1 MRLPLLSI
9 NNQAIGVF
17 DSGLG
22 GLTVLKALEKQLPH
36 ESFIYFGDT
45 AHVPY
50 GSKSAETV
58 QNYSN
63 QITQFLLNH
72 HVKLIVIACNT
83 ASSMAAHVL
92 REKFDVPIFGVVTPS
107 VEQAISH
114 HHGGEIGIIGTQ
126 STIASN
132 SYVDKFITLAPH
144 IKTVQRAC
152 PLFVPL
158 IEENWTNTDTAQEVA
173 NIYLGELKTHKLDA
187 LVLGC
192 THYPMMENIIQ
203 SVVGDSVKLISSG
216 PAVAEAVDKFLMENN
231 LQNDG
236 KNSQSE
242 AFYVTDFPQKF
253 DELGSQ
259 FLGRSLTNVHHIK
272 L

>member
-1 MRLPLLSI
+1 MRPPLLSI

-50 GSKSAETV
+50 GSKSVETV

-63 QITQFLLNH
+63 QITQFLLSH
-72 HVKLIVIACNT
+72 DVKLIVIACNT
-83 ASSMAAHVL
+83 ASSVAAEVL
-92 REKFDVPIFGVVTPS
+92 REKFDVPIFGVVTPA
-107 VEQAISH
+107 VEQAISFH
-114 HHGGEIGIIGTQ
+114 KNGEIGIIGTQ
-126 STIASN
+126 ATIASN
-132 SYVDKFITLAPH
+132 SYVDKFTSLAPH
-144 IKTVQRAC
+144 INTVQQAC

-158 IEENWTNTDTAQEVA
+158 IEEDWGDTDTAKGIA
-173 NIYLGELKTHKLDA
+173 NIYLKSLAKHPVDA

-192 THYPMMENIIQ
+192 THYPMMEKIIQ
-203 SVVGDSVKLISSG
+203 SVVGNSVKLISSG
-216 PAVAEAVDKFLMENN
+216 PAAAKTVDNFLVKNN

-236 KNSQSE
+236 KNSPTE
-242 AFYVTDFPQKF
+242 AFFVTDFPQKF
-253 DELGSQ
+253 DKLGSQ
-259 FLGRSLTNVHHIK
+259 FLGRALTNVHHIK

>member
-1 MRLPLLSI
+1 MKLPSLLN
-9 NNQAIGVF
+9 NNQSIGVF

-22 GLTVLKALEKQLPH
+22 GLTVLKALENQFPN

-50 GSKSAETV
+50 GSKSDETV

-63 QITQFLLNH
+63 QITQFLLSHN
-72 HVKLIVIACNT
+72 VKLIVIACNT
-83 ASSMAAHVL
+83 ASSVATHVL
-92 REKFDVPIFGVVTPS
+92 QEKFDVPIFGVITPS
-107 VEQAISH
+107 VEHAISH
-114 HHGGEIGIIGTQ
+114 YNSGEIGVIGTQ
-126 STIASN
+126 STIASK
-132 SYVDKFITLAPH
+132 SYIKKFTHVAPH
-144 IKTVQRAC
+144 ITIIQQAC

-158 IEENWTNTDTAQEVA
+158 IEENWSNTNTAKEVA
-173 NIYLGELKTHKLDA
+173 SIYLELFSQHPIDI

-192 THYPMMENIIQ
+192 THYSIMEPVIQ
-203 SVVGDSVKLISSG
+203 STIGDSVKLISSG
-216 PAVAEAVDKFLMENN
+216 PAVTETIEKFLMENN

-236 KNSQSE
+236 KNSPTE
-242 AFYVTDFPQKF
+242 AFFVTDSPQKF

-259 FLGRSLTNVHHIK
+259 FLGRTLTNAHYIK

>member
-1 MRLPLLSI
+1 MRPPLLSI

-22 GLTVLKALEKQLPH
+22 GLTVLKALEERLPH

-50 GSKSAETV
+50 GSKSVEMV
-58 QNYSN
+58 QHYSN
-63 QITQFLLNH
+63 QITQFLLSH
-72 HVKLIVIACNT
+72 QVKLIVIACNT
-83 ASSMAAHVL
+83 ASSVAAHVL
-92 REKFDVPIFGVVTPS
+92 REKFDVPIFGVLTPS

-132 SYVDKFITLAPH
+132 SYVDKFTTLAPH
-144 IKTVQRAC
+144 INTQQMAC

-158 IEENWTNTDTAQEVA
+158 IEENWGHTNTAKEVA
-173 NIYLGELKTHKLDA
+173 NIYLKSFTDLPLDA

-203 SVVGDSVKLISSG
+203 FVVGDSVKLISSG
-216 PAVAEAVDKFLMENN
+216 PAVAETIDNFLMENN

-236 KNSQSE
+236 KNSRPE
-242 AFYVTDFPQKF
+242 AFFVTDFPQKF

-259 FLGRSLTNVHHIK
+259 FLGRPLTNVHHIK

>member
-1 MRLPLLSI
+1 MKLLSLSTK
-9 NNQAIGVF
+9 NQAIGMF

-22 GLTVLKALEKQLPH
+22 GLTVLKALEKQLPN

-50 GSKSAETV
+50 GSKSGETV

-63 QITQFLLNH
+63 QITQFLLGYD
-72 HVKLIVIACNT
+72 VKLIVIACNT
-83 ASSMAAHVL
+83 ASSVAAHVL
-92 REKFDVPIFGVVTPS
+92 QEKFDVPIFGVVTPS

-114 HHGGEIGIIGTQ
+114 HNGGEIGIIGTQ

-132 SYVDKFITLAPH
+132 SYVEKFTALAPH
-144 IKTVQRAC
+144 IKTIQQAC

-158 IEENWTNTDTAQEVA
+158 IEENWANTNTTKEVA
-173 NIYLGELKTHKLDA
+173 SIYLKPFSEHPIDA

-192 THYPMMENIIQ
+192 THYPIMEPVIQ

-216 PAVAEAVDKFLMENN
+216 PAVAKTVEKFLIQHN

-236 KNSQSE
+236 KNSRIE
-242 AFYVTDFPQKF
+242 AFFVTDSPQKF
-253 DELGSQ
+253 DKLGSQ
-259 FLGRSLTNVHHIK
+259 FLGRTLTNVHYIK

>member
-1 MRLPLLSI
+1 MKLPLLLN
-9 NNQAIGVF
+9 NNQSIGVF

-22 GLTVLKALEKQLPH
+22 GLTVLKALEKQLPN

-50 GSKSAETV
+50 GSKSDEMV

-63 QITQFLLNH
+63 QIIQFLLDH
-72 HVKLIVIACNT
+72 DVKLIVIACNT
-83 ASSMAAHVL
+83 VSSVATHVL
-92 REKFDVPIFGVVTPS
+92 QEKFDVPIFGVITPS

-114 HHGGEIGIIGTQ
+114 HNGGEIGIIGTQ

-132 SYVDKFITLAPH
+132 SYVKKFTTLAPH
-144 IKTVQRAC
+144 IKTIQQAC

-158 IEENWTNTDTAQEVA
+158 IEENWANTNTTKEVA
-173 NIYLGELKTHKLDA
+173 SIYLKPFSEHPLDA

-192 THYPMMENIIQ
+192 THYPIMEPLIQ
-203 SVVGDSVKLISSG
+203 SVMGDSVKLISSG
-216 PAVAEAVDKFLMENN
+216 PAVAETVEKFLMKNN
-231 LQNDG
+231 LQNDC
-236 KNSQSE
+236 KNFPLE
-242 AFYVTDFPQKF
+242 TFFVTDFPQKF
-253 DELGSQ
+253 DEFGGQ
-259 FLGRSLTNVHHIK
+259 FLGRTLTNVHYIK

>member
-1 MRLPLLSI
+1 MLI
-9 NNQAIGVF
+9 KNQAIGVF

-63 QITQFLLNH
+63 QITEFLLSH
-72 HVKLIVIACNT
+72 GVKLIIIACNT
-83 ASSMAAHVL
+83 ASSVAAELL
-92 REKFDVPIFGVVTPS
+92 RENFDVPIFGVVTPS
-107 VEQAISH
+107 VEQAISLYN
-114 HHGGEIGIIGTQ
+114 GGEIGIIGTQ

-132 SYVDKFITLAPH
+132 SYVEKFTSLAPH
-144 IKTVQRAC
+144 IKTVQQAC

-158 IEENWTNTDTAQEVA
+158 IEENWGNTITAKEVA
-173 NIYLGELKTHKLDA
+173 NTYLKSFTDHPLDA

-192 THYPMMENIIQ
+192 THYPMMGKIIQ
-203 SVVGDSVKLISSG
+203 SIVGDLVKLVSSG
-216 PAVAEAVDKFLMENN
+216 PAVAETVLKFLMDNN
-231 LQNDG
+231 LQND
-236 KNSQSE
+236 SETPQTE
-242 AFYVTDFPQKF
+242 AFFVTDFPQKF
-253 DELGSQ
+253 DALGSQ
-259 FLGRSLTNVHHIK
+259 FLGRTLTNIHHIK

>member
-1 MRLPLLSI
+1 MRLPLLSN
-9 NNQAIGVF
+9 NNQSIGVF

-22 GLTVLKALEKQLPH
+22 GLTVLNSLETQLPN

-50 GSKSAETV
+50 GSKSIETV
-58 QNYSN
+58 QSYSN

-72 HVKLIVIACNT
+72 DVKLIVIACNT
-83 ASSMAAHVL
+83 ASSVASKLL
-92 REKFDVPIFGVVTPS
+92 RKNFDIPIFGVVTPS
-107 VEQAISH
+107 VKQAISYH
-114 HHGGEIGIIGTQ
+114 RNGEIGIIGTQ

-132 SYVDKFITLAPH
+132 SYVEKFTTLAPH
-144 IKTVQRAC
+144 IKTVQKAC

-158 IEENWTNTDTAQEVA
+158 IEENWAKTDIAKDIA
-173 NIYLGELKTHKLDA
+173 KIYLEQFTMHHLDA

-192 THYPMMENIIQ
+192 THYPIMETIIQ
-203 SVVGDSVKLISSG
+203 SIVGDSVKLVSSG
-216 PAVAEAVDKFLMENN
+216 PAVSTEVKKFLIENN
-231 LQNDG
+231 IQNDCSNP
-236 KNSQSE
+236 KIE
-242 AFYVTDFPQKF
+242 AFFVTDFPLKF

-259 FLGRSLTNVHHIK
+259 FLGRALTNVNHIK